1 MSFDFVLLLVIA
13 TVVTGAVLV
22 ADRLSWR
29 RHRPQ
34 DQSEPALVEYSRA
47 LFPLL
52 LVVVLIRSFL
62 VEPFRIPSGSMIPTL
77 HVGDFIMV
85 DKTAF
90 GLRIPDLGLTL
101 IPGDQPERGDVVVFR
116 YPPDPGVRYIKRI
129 IGLPGDR
136 VIYRDGQLY
145 LNGAAVPRVAVG
157 SYGGPRAVG
166 AELYTETLGA
176 IEHGIIRIP
185 ERDGR
190 EDDFIVPEGHYYV
203 LGDNRDA
210 SNDSRSWGPV
220 PESHLIGR
228 AMFVWLS
235 WAPGE
240 SPDWQRAGRGIR

>member
-1 MSFDFVLLLVIA
+1 
-13 TVVTGAVLV
+13 
-22 ADRLSWR
+22 
-29 RHRPQ
+29 
-34 DQSEPALVEYSRA
+34 
-47 LFPLL
+47 
-52 LVVVLIRSFL
+52 
-62 VEPFRIPSGSMIPTL
+62 
-77 HVGDFIMV
+77 
-85 DKTAF
+85 
-90 GLRIPDLGLTL
+90 
-101 IPGDQPERGDVVVFR
+101 
-116 YPPDPGVRYIKRI
+116 
-129 IGLPGDR
+129 
-136 VIYRDGQLY
+136 
-145 LNGAAVPRVAVG
+145 VPRVAVG